1 MLRGCV
7 DRGVLTACI
16 ARAYVLLRVSLKGI
30 YIAIAVNMLLW
41 GYMLLWVYL
50 GGSSSLDITDGLEGD

>member
-1 MLRGCV
+1 M
-7 DRGVLTACI
+7 LTACI